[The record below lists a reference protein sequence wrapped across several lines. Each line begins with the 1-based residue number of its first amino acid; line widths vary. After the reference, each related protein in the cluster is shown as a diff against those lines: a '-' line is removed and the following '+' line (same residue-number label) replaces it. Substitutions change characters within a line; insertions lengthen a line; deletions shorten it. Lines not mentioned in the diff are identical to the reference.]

1 MKQLDIR
8 FMKEND
14 KTRQEYQLKII
25 AKLQDVLPKK
35 IAEKFDDVQVRIRF
49 SSASGVEASGF
60 KNKEEKERLME
71 YLEELWNDSSLVE
84 LD

>member
-14 KTRQEYQLKII
+14 KARQEYQLKII
-25 AKLQDVLPKK
+25 AKLQEILPKK
-35 IAEKFDDVQVRIRF
+35 ISEKFDDVQIRIRF
-49 SSASGVEASGF
+49 SSTAGVEISGF

-71 YLEELWNDSSLVE
+71 YLEELWNDNYLLE
-84 LD
+84 D

>member
-14 KTRQEYQLKII
+14 KKRQEYQLKVI
-25 AKLQDVLPKK
+25 AKLQEVLPRK
-35 IAEKFDDVQVRIRF
+35 IAEKFDDIHIRIRF
-49 SSASGVEASGF
+49 SSTAGVDVTGI
-60 KNKEEKERLME
+60 KNKDEKERLME